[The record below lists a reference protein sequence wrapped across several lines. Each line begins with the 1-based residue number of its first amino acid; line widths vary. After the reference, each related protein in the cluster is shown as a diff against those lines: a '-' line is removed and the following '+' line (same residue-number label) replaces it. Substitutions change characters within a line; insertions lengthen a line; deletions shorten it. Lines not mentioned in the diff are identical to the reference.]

1 MYIILYFM
9 YMREEYAIRTE
20 KKKKVEN
27 CAIAIKGLY
36 FILQLSFSFQ
46 KTPRGDCN
54 ECWLFFTGICY
65 FAYN

>member
-27 CAIAIKGLY
+27 CAIAIKGLC

-46 KTPRGDCN
+46 KTPRGYCN
-54 ECWLFFTGICY
+54 EC
-65 FAYN
+65 